1 MKILIP
7 FCCLALA
14 LAGCSKHR
22 PETLTSEYDEKAM
35 DIAISTAKSRVE
47 EFIAVLGKRGADSF
61 SVKAPI
67 KDENGTEHFWITDVV
82 YADGVFAGKIGDEPG
97 IVKVVKFGQEW
108 KVKKE
113 DISDWMYVV
122 GEKIH
127 GGFTIDPL
135 LASFPKEKA
144 QALRSRLVR

>member
-1 MKILIP
+1 MKPLIS

-14 LAGCSKHR
+14 LAGCSKQR

-35 DIAISTAKSRVE
+35 EVAISTAKSRVD
-47 EFIAVLGKRGADSF
+47 EFIAVLGKKGADSF

-67 KDENGTEHFWITDVV
+67 KDAHGTEHFWIVDVV
-82 YADGVFAGKIGDEPG
+82 YADGVFTGKIGDEPG
-97 IVKVVKFGQEW
+97 IVKAVKLGQAW

-122 GEKIH
+122 GGKIH

-144 QALRSRLVR
+144 NAIRSQLVR